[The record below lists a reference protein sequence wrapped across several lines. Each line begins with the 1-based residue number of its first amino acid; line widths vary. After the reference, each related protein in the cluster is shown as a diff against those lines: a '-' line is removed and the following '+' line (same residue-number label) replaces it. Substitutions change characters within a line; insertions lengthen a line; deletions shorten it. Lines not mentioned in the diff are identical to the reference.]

1 MPKTIERAVC
11 LPLYP
16 SVFWGV
22 TRCGRYPYAKASV
35 PARSRVFEGAVKDP
49 RSFLPVEA
57 NVLPRAGSRLD
68 GSSQVEHALLSLREM
83 LLTGELVPGNR
94 IAEIPLAARLG
105 VSRTPLRLALE
116 RLQHEG
122 LAAAWPSGGFVV
134 RSFTVADIRDAI
146 ELRGVLEGYAARRA
160 AERLRDPADLEMLD
174 ARAAEMSALV
184 RTGDPTWESFVR
196 YIELNRAFHE
206 GLVELACSPILQRS
220 IDQVVSLPFASPSAF
235 LHVQAEMPEMHE
247 ILFIATEHHRAIV
260 EAIRNR
266 QGARAESLL
275 REHCQV
281 ARRNLEIVLRDR
293 NMLNRLPGAA
303 LIEAPA

>member
-1 MPKTIERAVC
+1 MPR
-11 LPLYP
+11 PLYQ
-16 SVFWGV
+16 
-22 TRCGRYPYAKASV
+22 
-35 PARSRVFEGAVKDP
+35 PARVFEGAVKDP

-160 AERLRDPADLEMLD
+160 AERFQDPADLEMLD

-184 RTGDPTWESFVR
+184 RTANPTWESFVR
-196 YIELNRAFHE
+196 YIELNKAFHE
-206 GLVELACSPILQRS
+206 RLIELACSPILHRS

-235 LHVQAEMPEMHE
+235 LHVQAELPESQQ
-247 ILFIATEHHRAIV
+247 ILLIAAEHHRAIV

-303 LIEAPA
+303 LIEVAV